1 MTSITLTCEACGG
14 RMALT
19 PPEVEA
25 LVAAFQKGN
34 GEPLCCRTC
43 GMSLGSPLHRAL
55 NLPMPEAP
63 GASAALLRRRHV
75 RLPFDLPVAYERP
88 VDEKGWGRVR
98 NLSDGGLLL
107 LAREALPPATPLR
120 LQLQTHHQPLVFEGV
135 VVWNDSMAG
144 AGHSSIAHGI
154 RFTSPVPEGLAVEL
168 FLSEA
173 LRREG

>member
-1 MTSITLTCEACGG
+1 MTSITLTCETCGG
-14 RMALT
+14 RLALT
-19 PPEVEA
+19 PPELEA

-34 GEPLCCRTC
+34 GERLRCRTC
-43 GMSLGSPLHRAL
+43 GMSLGRPLQRAL
-55 NLPMPEAP
+55 NLPAPEAP
-63 GASAALLRRRHV
+63 GASATPLRRRHV

-88 VDEKGWGRVR
+88 GDEKGWGRVK

-107 LAREALPPATPLR
+107 LAREALPPSTPLR

-135 VVWNDSMAG
+135 VVWNDAG
-144 AGHSSIAHGI
+144 RGAEHSSIAHGI

-173 LRREG
+173 LPREG